1 MKHFLTQ
8 GNITDPKV
16 DQNIKLNFP
25 NGIDFCYTDP
35 PWGNGNLKYW
45 DTINKKMT
53 GDSVS
58 QINQDTLENRTVD
71 LICEHVNNYAFIV
84 YGVREANSIIAKLK
98 QKPNVIDI
106 QYYEKTY
113 KSGAKD
119 MKNCV
124 ITVTLNKAPIIDF
137 SFLEGEKGL
146 NGLKLICEKFKDTY
160 KTALDLFVGIGYY
173 LKMLDG
179 YGFVVVGNELNSLR
193 IQKAI
198 SKVKSE

>member
-1 MKHFLTQ
+1 MKHFLTH
-8 GNITDPKV
+8 GNITDPRV

-58 QINQDTLENRTVD
+58 QINQDTLENRVVD
-71 LICEHVNNYAFIV
+71 LICTHVNNYAFIV
-84 YGVREANSIIAKLK
+84 YGVREADSIITKLK
-98 QKPNVIDI
+98 QKSNVRDI

-113 KSGAKD
+113 KSGGKD

-124 ITVTLNKAPIIDF
+124 ITIALNTAPIVDF
-137 SFLEGEKGL
+137 SFLKGEKGL
-146 NGLKLICEKFKDTY
+146 KGLKLICEKFKEKY
-160 KTALDLFVGIGYY
+160 KTALDLFIGIGYY
-173 LKMLDG
+173 LKMLDS
-179 YGFVVVGNELNSLR
+179 YGFTVIGNELNSSR

-198 SKVKSE
+198 SKVK